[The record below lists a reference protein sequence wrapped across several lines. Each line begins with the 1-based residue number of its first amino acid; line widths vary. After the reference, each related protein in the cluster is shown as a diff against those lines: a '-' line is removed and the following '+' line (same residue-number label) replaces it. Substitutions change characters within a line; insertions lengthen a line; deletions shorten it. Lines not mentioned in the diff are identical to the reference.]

1 MNYLVNNQPLNDIL
15 LEPFTIFIKL
25 SIVSFKEKG
34 TKISIKNNSIQ
45 IEDPHYLQGL
55 CRHLNRTNREHISY
69 LLKPIKRFI
78 IMFPPDND
86 KIIYI
91 YLRCIKGIE
100 ILKDSYVNKASTIL
114 NSLDLFICI
123 IKKRLDKDEV
133 EEIHIPE
140 KLYDI
145 WNKDDI
151 HLLYNLIDNCEK
163 NNGDKYYLESIESII
178 KSKESKMNEI
188 ISQII

>member
-1 MNYLVNNQPLNDIL
+1 MNYIKPLSLDDIL

-25 SIVSFKEKG
+25 AMISFKEKG
-34 TKISIKNNSIQ
+34 TKISIHNNSIQ
-45 IEDPHYLQGL
+45 IEDSNYLQGFW
-55 CRHLNRTNREHISY
+55 RHLNRTNREHISY

-86 KIIYI
+86 KMNYI
-91 YLRCIKGIE
+91 YLRCIKGLE
-100 ILKDSYVNKASTIL
+100 ILKESYVNKASTIL
-114 NSLDLFICI
+114 NSLDLYICI
-123 IKKRLDKDEV
+123 IQKRLDKDEL
-133 EEIHIPE
+133 EDIHIPD

-151 HLLYNLIDNCEK
+151 NLLYNLLYNCEK
-163 NNGDKYYLESIESII
+163 NNGDNHYLESIESII
-178 KSKESKMNEI
+178 KSKENKMNQI

>member
-25 SIVSFKEKG
+25 VIVSFKEKG

-55 CRHLNRTNREHISY
+55 WRHLNRTNREHISY